1 MVDSILIKANKYIK
15 NSRPYLPEDTI
26 CDTFRN
32 NSFMELAFM
41 SKRCPND
48 ACGACI
54 MCDYGVL
61 QGEKSASV
69 YIAEMNKI
77 LDKEKG
83 IEYLLI
89 CTNGS
94 ILNPNQISEET
105 LYKILKA
112 AANTDIPHIIIEA
125 HYNDISEQKL
135 ANIKQ
140 IMPDKNLT
148 LELGLETVSQYYQ
161 DTLIM
166 KHINIAN
173 FDKTISMIQNYK
185 FNVDINILL
194 GLPFLS
200 AKEQFDETL
209 KTVEWTLERGCNP
222 VIFPVNIKPYTLLMH
237 MYKNSFYTPVSHWLL
252 ILLLDAVEAEQLSKI
267 TIAYYGNRT
276 EDYYDMAEQPIFPG
290 CCEVCQAPIEIFY
303 AEFCKEENSIKRK
316 NLLQNILAFKQCDC
330 LSDLKNQIN
339 QTAKSN
345 FHERYASYTRFL
357 HKEFDAHI

>member
-1 MVDSILIKANKYIK
+1 MVDNILIKANKYIK
-15 NSRPYLPEDTI
+15 NFRPYLSEDTI

-32 NSFMELAFM
+32 NSFMELTFM

-48 ACGACI
+48 TCGSCI
-54 MCDYGVL
+54 MCDYGAL

-69 YIAEMNKI
+69 YIEEMNKI
-77 LDKEKG
+77 LAQEKD
-83 IEYLLI
+83 IKYLLI
-89 CTNGS
+89 CANGS

-112 AANTDIPHIIIEA
+112 IVKTDIPHIIIEA

-135 ANIKQ
+135 STIKQ

-148 LELGLETVSQYYQ
+148 LELGLETISQYYQ

-173 FDKTISMIQNYK
+173 FNKTISMIQNY
-185 FNVDINILL
+185 NISVDINILL

-200 AKEQFDETL
+200 VKEQFDETL
-209 KTVEWTLERGCNP
+209 KTVDWTLEHGCNP

-237 MYKNSFYTPVSHWLL
+237 MYKNSFYTPISHWLL
-252 ILLLDAVEAEQLSKI
+252 ILLLDAIEVEQLSKI

-276 EDYYDMAEQPIFPG
+276 EDYYDMAERPIFPN
-290 CCEVCQAPIEIFY
+290 CCEVCHTPIERFY

-316 NLLQNILAFKQCDC
+316 NLLQNILAFRQCNC
-330 LSDLKNQIN
+330 LSNLKKQLN
-339 QTAKSN
+339 QTVKSN
-345 FHERYASYTRFL
+345 FKKRYTAYTRFL
-357 HKEFDAHI
+357 HNEFDAHI